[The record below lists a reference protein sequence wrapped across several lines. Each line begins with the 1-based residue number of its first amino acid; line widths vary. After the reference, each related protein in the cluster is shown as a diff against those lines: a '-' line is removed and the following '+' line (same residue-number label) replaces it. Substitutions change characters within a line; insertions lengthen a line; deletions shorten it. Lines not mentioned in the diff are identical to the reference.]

1 MKEQL
6 EKIGPIGELIRSKL
20 LASDNYAVI
29 PMIRKD
35 TEIFFYSYNYGICF
49 QKIPSAIFQFDL
61 FDDVVK
67 EANRLGGK
75 MYCADSPARNGEK
88 LGSEN
93 LPLTVIDA
101 FVAKNFFNKQEG
113 DSILGCATYIAS
125 VLRWIGVAY
134 YEKDSLGRHINIKS
148 SYRNI

>member
-1 MKEQL
+1 MNEKL
-6 EKIGPIGELIRSKL
+6 EKLGLIGELIRSKL
-20 LASDNYAVI
+20 LASDYYAVI
-29 PMIRKD
+29 PMVRKD
-35 TEIFFYSYNYGICF
+35 TEIHFYDYNYGICF
-49 QKIPSAIFQFDL
+49 SKIPSAIFEFDL
-61 FDDVVK
+61 FDAVVK

-113 DSILGCATYIAS
+113 DSILGCATYIAF
-125 VLRWIGVAY
+125 VLRWIGVAD
-134 YEKDSLGRHINIKS
+134 YEKDALGRYINIKTK
-148 SYRNI
+148 YRNI

>member
-1 MKEQL
+1 MQEKL
-6 EKIGPIGELIRSKL
+6 EKLGPIGELIRSKL
-20 LASDNYAVI
+20 LASDYYAVI
-29 PMIRKD
+29 PMVRKD
-35 TEIFFYSYNYGICF
+35 TEIHFYDYNYGICF
-49 QKIPSAIFQFDL
+49 DKIPSVIFQFDL
-61 FDDVVK
+61 FDAVVK

-88 LGSEN
+88 LGSDN

-125 VLRWIGVAY
+125 VLRWIGVAD
-134 YEKDSLGRHINIKS
+134 YEKDALGRHINIKAD
-148 SYRNI
+148 YRNI